1 MENDFIHEAVKY
13 GPTKFSKILYKYK
26 VVSLSTLILV
36 ERLSEYLPPTNIS
49 VILVE
54 ILAHNIKEDLV
65 FKKFIHVL
73 EKVST
78 LRYLYHKIRVI
89 FGWYK

>member
-1 MENDFIHEAVKY
+1 MEKDLTDGAVKY
-13 GPTKFSKILYKYK
+13 GPTKFSKILYKYN
-26 VVSLSTLILV
+26 VVSSSTFILV
-36 ERLSEYLPPTNIS
+36 ERLSEYLPPTNVS

-54 ILAHNIKEDLV
+54 ILAHNIKEDMV

-73 EKVST
+73 ENIST
-78 LRYLYHKIRVI
+78 LRYLYLKICVI